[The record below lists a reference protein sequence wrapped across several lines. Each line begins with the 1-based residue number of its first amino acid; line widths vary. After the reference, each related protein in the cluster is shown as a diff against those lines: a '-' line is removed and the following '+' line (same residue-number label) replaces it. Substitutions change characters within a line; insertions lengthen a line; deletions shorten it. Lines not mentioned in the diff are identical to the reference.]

1 VDNVLTRSVPGKP
14 PRMTDPY
21 RPTVRTQAD
30 LEQVWRHLMEPL
42 GFGGWSV
49 WMMRIASDGLAAPHL
64 LEITEADDAPASA
77 EEADSFAELLRDL
90 DTADPGGSFAFLR
103 SRPGRGIDGDDR
115 AWATFLYDTGRAAGV
130 RLEVVHL
137 ATDVDLVPLPL
148 DEVGLSRSA

>member
-1 VDNVLTRSVPGKP
+1 VDNLLSPSVPGKS
-14 PRMTDPY
+14 PRMTESY

-42 GFGGWSV
+42 GFGGRSV
-49 WMMRIASDGLAAPHL
+49 WMMRVASDGCAVPHL
-64 LEITEADDAPASA
+64 LEITEADDAPTPA
-77 EEADSFAELLRDL
+77 ESGSFAGLLRDL
-90 DTADPGGSFAFLR
+90 NAADPGGSFAFLR
-103 SRPGRGIDGDDR
+103 SRPGRGIDDTDR
-115 AWATFLYDTGRAAGV
+115 GWAGFLYDAGRAAGV